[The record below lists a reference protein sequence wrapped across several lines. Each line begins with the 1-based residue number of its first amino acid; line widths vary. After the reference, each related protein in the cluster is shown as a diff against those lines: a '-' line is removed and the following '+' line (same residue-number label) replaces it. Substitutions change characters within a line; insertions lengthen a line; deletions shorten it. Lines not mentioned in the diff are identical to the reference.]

1 VAPQLGYGRIGRV
14 PGVSRARLTA
24 ATATSLL
31 ISLALAAPAMA
42 ARGGEGTYGRYDD
55 KVVTNFGYGLII
67 FFTLLVTL
75 LSIAQA
81 LLERRKR
88 SK

>member
-1 VAPQLGYGRIGRV
+1 MARVRTILVPVAAL
-14 PGVSRARLTA
+14 A
-24 ATATSLL
+24 

-42 ARGGEGTYGRYDD
+42 GKGGEGTYGKYDD
-55 KVVTNFGYGLII
+55 KVVTNFGYGLMI
-67 FFTLLVTL
+67 FFTVLVFVLTL
-75 LSIAQA
+75 GQS

>member
-1 VAPQLGYGRIGRV
+1 
-14 PGVSRARLTA
+14 VSRARITLA
-24 ATATSLL
+24 SLVAL
-31 ISLALAAPAMA
+31 VVSLALAAPAL

-55 KVVTNFGYGLII
+55 KVVTNFGFGLMI
-67 FFTLLVTL
+67 FFVLLVTL

>member
-1 VAPQLGYGRIGRV
+1 MSEGTTEGRAGRV
-14 PGVSRARLTA
+14 RPVARLRTILASVA
-24 ATATSLL
+24 ALA

-42 ARGGEGTYGRYDD
+42 GKGGEGTYGKYDD
-55 KVVTNFGYGLII
+55 KVVTNFGYGLMI
-67 FFTLLVTL
+67 FFTVLVL
-75 LSIAQA
+75 VLSIAQS